1 VLEFRGCVRGS
12 RETNRR
18 LLRTAAATR
27 IQPRRSDSSE
37 INIFRAASYPR
48 QKHRASRST
57 DSAMP
62 CLRGRHSQ
70 YRLSIGTPLF
80 PSIAFIYIYIDIHSS
95 FFSSL
100 SFFLSFSLSLSTL
113 PAAVTHRDFSSVG
126 GNRCHLSNARI
137 ANNLSS
143 GNVSRGIDTPYSI
156 AACEDLSRGI
166 SRNTKSD
173 PSLLRIERL
182 EAIAEANLARCVQA
196 HVARVVFPS

>member
-62 CLRGRHSQ
+62 CLRGRHSE
-70 YRLSIGTPLF
+70 YRLSIGTSLF
-80 PSIAFIYIYIDIHSS
+80 PSSHLYIYIYIYIYTHTHSS

-100 SFFLSFSLSLSTL
+100 SFFLSLSLSLSTL
-113 PAAVTHRDFSSVG
+113 PAAVTHRDFPSVG
-126 GNRCHLSNARI
+126 GNRCHSSNARI

-143 GNVSRGIDTPYSI
+143 GNISRGIDTPYSI
-156 AACEDLSRGI
+156 AACEDI
-166 SRNTKSD
+166 S
-173 PSLLRIERL
+173 
-182 EAIAEANLARCVQA
+182 
-196 HVARVVFPS
+196 